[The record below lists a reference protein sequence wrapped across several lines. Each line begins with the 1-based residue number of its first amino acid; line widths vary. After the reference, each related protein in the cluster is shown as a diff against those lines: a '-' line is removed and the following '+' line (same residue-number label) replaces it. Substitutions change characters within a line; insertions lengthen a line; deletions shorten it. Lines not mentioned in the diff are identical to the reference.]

1 MIPAPVPGEPMPSLT
16 SGTRHTYGVQI
27 HMQAK
32 QSLVKSN
39 NNNFDKRPKNKT
51 EISQYAGISVSFTE
65 VN

>member
-1 MIPAPVPGEPMPSLT
+1 MVPVPVPGEPMPSLT
-16 SGTRHTYGVQI
+16 SGTRRTCGAQI

-32 QSLVKSN
+32 HSLIKS

-51 EISQYAGISVSFTE
+51 EISQYAGILYLLE